1 MTVMNIRRTKLCRFK
16 DFPATTYPDDYLY
29 SWNPCEPFSQ
39 GSSCEDVA
47 VCQKTKN
54 GSNDYDLG
62 HQSSVQFQAAKSDDT
77 GEVLVVAMYITE
89 DQLRVTLVVL
99 QCATG
104 GTNFTVVGAVPA
116 NTIIYHFI
124 LGSPCA
130 CPGAGPN
137 CAGSSL
143 SIGTLICISVLAA
156 SVVYFIF
163 GFILKAV
170 VKRKVG
176 WEAIPN
182 GDFWKSLPSYIKDGC
197 IYATSHCRR
206 LVKDSH
212 DYSAI

>member
-1 MTVMNIRRTKLCRFK
+1 MKLTVNTVAKFVILFVSLLLHVDTVLCQDLSCNKTGPCSCVMGDGSGEVNLQPLVTGNPTFK

-143 SIGTLICISVLAA
+143 SIGTLICIS
-156 SVVYFIF
+156 
-163 GFILKAV
+163 
-170 VKRKVG
+170 
-176 WEAIPN
+176 
-182 GDFWKSLPSYIKDGC
+182 
-197 IYATSHCRR
+197 
-206 LVKDSH
+206 
-212 DYSAI
+212 